1 MRALSYLVRTKLKNQ
16 IRTLV
21 QKPGRLIYALFLLAC
36 LVLVVVAGGQ
46 TSGWAD
52 YRSLSE
58 LTALALAMYLLMFVL
73 CLHNGF
79 SQGGTLFRMSDV
91 NFLFTA
97 PMRPQTVLVYGLLQ
111 QMGTSLLVGFF
122 LLFQYGWLHSTYGVS
137 LWQLAGLLVGYALAT
152 FLGQVTAMVLYIFTS
167 GSSRRKMVCKTVLY
181 VLLGC
186 LAAWVLAAALPGE
199 RSTLLERV
207 AEAANAPLVQAFPVA
222 GWLSVAAGG
231 MLGGKASLVL
241 LGLGLCGVYFAL
253 LVLAVVKMNP
263 DFYEDVLQ
271 STETVQS
278 VINARKEGTEATP
291 QRVKVGKTGL
301 ERGWGASV
309 FFAKHQLENRRVR
322 NFLLSTNQLIF
333 AGVVIGYSVLFSDSS
348 WVGTFAMAAYLQII
362 TIRSGRFS
370 QELKRP
376 YLYLVPEPP
385 MKKLLWS
392 LLETLPSAAL
402 EALVI
407 FVPVALVLHLTPV
420 ELAACVAGRLSF
432 TVVYTAADVAVRR
445 LWGGGLSR
453 MVGALLFLAL
463 SFAMILPGLAAA
475 VAAAIVWDGSAVA
488 AVLAMAAA
496 NLPLSLLLL
505 FLCRNM
511 LQYAELNNQ

>member
-1 MRALSYLVRTKLKNQ
+1 MKALGYLLCTKLKNQ
-16 IRTLV
+16 LKTLV

-46 TSGWAD
+46 APDRAD
-52 YRSLSE
+52 YRPLPE
-58 LTALALAMYLLMFVL
+58 LTAIALAMYLLMFVL

-79 SQGGTLFRMSDV
+79 SQGGTLFRMGDV

-97 PMRPQTVLVYGLLQ
+97 PIRPQAVLVYGLLQ

-122 LLFQYGWLHSTYGVS
+122 LLFQYSWLHSTYGVN

-167 GSSRRKMVCKTVLY
+167 ASPRRQKLCKTVLY

-199 RSTLLERV
+199 RSGLVER
-207 AEAANAPLVQAFPVA
+207 AAAAANAPLVQAFPVA

-231 MLGGKASLVL
+231 LLGGKASLIL

-278 VINARKEGTEATP
+278 AINARKEGTEATP
-291 QRVKVGKTGL
+291 QRVKVGRTGL
-301 ERGWGASV
+301 ARGWGASA
-309 FFAKHQLENRRVR
+309 FFAKHRLENRRAR
-322 NFLLSTNQLIF
+322 KFLLSANQLIF
-333 AGVVIGYSVLFSDSS
+333 ALVVIGYSILVPDSG
-348 WVGTFAMAAYLQII
+348 WVGAFAMAAYLQLF
-362 TIRSGRFS
+362 TVRSGRFS
-370 QELKRP
+370 QEMKRP

-385 MKKLLWS
+385 MKKLFWS
-392 LLETLPSAAL
+392 LLEIFPSAAL
-402 EALVI
+402 ETLVI
-407 FVPVALVLHLTPV
+407 FVPVALLLRLTPV
-420 ELAACVAGRLSF
+420 EMAACIAGRLSF

-453 MVGALLFLAL
+453 LAGSLLFLAL

-475 VAAAIVWDGSAVA
+475 VAAAVGWDGSAAA

-496 NLPLSLLLL
+496 NLPLSLLVL